1 MTHDD
6 RKVLWY
12 KMLQQNQIAEQQIV
26 VETQVERSESE
37 MDRNR
42 FLFLPF
48 LQKYFKLLCIKV
60 DSFKRGTGK
69 WSRLCLMATL
79 VVRFTQD
86 LFVVMA
92 GLVLV
97 LFSGVTSSQPISC
110 RAGR

>member
-42 FLFLPF
+42 FF
-48 LQKYFKLLCIKV
+48 
-60 DSFKRGTGK
+60 
-69 WSRLCLMATL
+69 
-79 VVRFTQD
+79 
-86 LFVVMA
+86 
-92 GLVLV
+92 
-97 LFSGVTSSQPISC
+97 FSLSC
-110 RAGR
+110 RNTSNYYL